1 MRGVRSNTEHV
12 SRTFLGCVLT
22 SQSTVTYSFA
32 MTPIHRERTLHLIDI
47 ENLTGTAS
55 PTAEEV
61 RDCRDL
67 YESTFVGD
75 GDLVVVACSHHAFRV
90 VGWEWPSARHLL
102 RSGEN
107 GADLALL
114 DVIVTEDVARRFDFV
129 HVASGDGIF
138 AGAAASLAA
147 AGVTVTAV
155 SRPESLSAA
164 LRLAACRHELLP
176 SLINPV
182 TLPLESA

>member
-1 MRGVRSNTEHV
+1 MIRPHRG
-12 SRTFLGCVLT
+12 
-22 SQSTVTYSFA
+22 
-32 MTPIHRERTLHLIDI
+32 RTLHLIDI

-67 YESTFVGD
+67 YESAFVGVS
-75 GDLVVVACSHHAFRV
+75 DLVVVACSHHAV
-90 VGWEWPSARHLL
+90 HAVAWEWPEARLLL
-102 RSGEN
+102 RSGAN

-114 DVIVTEDVARRFDFV
+114 EVIASEDVARRFGFV

-138 AGAAASLAA
+138 ASAVASLGA
-147 AGVTVTAV
+147 AGVTVTVV

-164 LRLAACRHELLP
+164 LRLASHRHELLP
-176 SLINPV
+176 SLIADV
-182 TLPLESA
+182 RLPLESA